1 MIQCYGSYSTRNNQP
16 KVVMA
21 LLFYGPIDS
30 RGRIGCHIVVHAEAG
45 PYYGNGVHG
54 PLPWPYKIV
63 GDPRPY
69 KIVGP

>member
-1 MIQCYGSYSTRNNQP
+1 
-16 KVVMA
+16 MA